1 MAGEVDFIQVA
12 KTVFPDDREA
22 YYLGLNI
29 LCISVPIIVSMYYVI
44 DEVYTIIKDKPAY
57 DVGNFRTF
65 VRNAYYIITAALI
78 FNLVNLLYTL
88 RKGPEKGDAK
98 NMGFWFTMSM
108 LFLFAA
114 LGARLSILISIIY
127 ITLSNNIINIR
138 PSEFVYIQKKVT
150 YLTTASV
157 ITFLLSLF
165 AFIMINTPQLIDIGL
180 ELANKGELAAKEI

>member
-1 MAGEVDFIQVA
+1 MAGEVDYIEAA
-12 KTVFPDDREA
+12 KTLFPDEREA

-29 LCISVPIIVSMYYVI
+29 LCIITPILISMYYVI
-44 DEVYTIIKDKPAY
+44 DDVYTIVKDNPAY

-65 VRNAYYIITAALI
+65 IRNAYYIIVGAMLCSVI
-78 FNLVNLLYTL
+78 NLLYTL

-98 NMGFWFTMSM
+98 NIGFWITMSM
-108 LFLFAA
+108 LFLFCA

-150 YLTTASV
+150 YLTAGTIMSFLMSFVA
-157 ITFLLSLF
+157 FLL
-165 AFIMINTPQLIDIGL
+165 INTPQLIDIGL
-180 ELANKGELAAKEI
+180 ELMNKGEIAAKEV